1 MQETLDQI
9 PPEAWPF
16 IDLMFNLTMAAAGIW
31 LAITVFV
38 IWRRHSSNLTPVN
51 AASRKKDA
59 QPDFLNVDVKAR
71 AEAIKR
77 GEAFEKGLDQRDAA
91 EAKAAR
97 QRKKGKSVAQSISG
111 LVAFIM
117 SLFTIA
123 SVIYGSIFTVS
134 RMGSMMEEYSA
145 TERMIA
151 LITNHPIAFTVC
163 VIVILARLYTQF
175 VKPEPKEG

>member
-1 MQETLDQI
+1 
-9 PPEAWPF
+9 
-16 IDLMFNLTMAAAGIW
+16 
-31 LAITVFV
+31 
-38 IWRRHSSNLTPVN
+38 
-51 AASRKKDA
+51 
-59 QPDFLNVDVKAR
+59 
-71 AEAIKR
+71 
-77 GEAFEKGLDQRDAA
+77 
-91 EAKAAR
+91 
-97 QRKKGKSVAQSISG
+97 
-111 LVAFIM
+111 M